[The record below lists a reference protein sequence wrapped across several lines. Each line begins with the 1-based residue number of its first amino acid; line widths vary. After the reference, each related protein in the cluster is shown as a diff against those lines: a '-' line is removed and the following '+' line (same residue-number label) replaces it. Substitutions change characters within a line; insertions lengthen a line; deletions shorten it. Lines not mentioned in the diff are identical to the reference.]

1 MEKLNRKQRRDARNG
16 KSSENTSLSIK
27 SFAPMTD
34 TQEAAFNSWD
44 DGFNLMLHGIAGT
57 GKTFLALYFALSEV
71 MRPNSKYKKVYVVRS
86 VVPTRDMGFLPGNS
100 KEKTKVYEGPY
111 YEICTKLFGRGDA
124 YDCLKNAGKIEFVTT
139 SFLRGITLDECIVV
153 VDECQSMTFHELDT
167 VITRLG
173 DNAKT
178 VFCGD
183 INQNDLKYRKN
194 DVSGLW
200 DFMSILKKMKMFNF
214 IEFREEDIVRG
225 SLVKSY
231 IITKNRE
238 GK

>member
-1 MEKLNRKQRRDARNG
+1 MKKD
-16 KSSENTSLSIK
+16 
-27 SFAPMTD
+27 
-34 TQEAAFNSWD
+34 
-44 DGFNLMLHGIAGT
+44 
-57 GKTFLALYFALSEV
+57 
-71 MRPNSKYKKVYVVRS
+71 SKYKKVYIVRS

-124 YDCLKNAGKIEFVTT
+124 YDYLKNAGKIEFVTT

-153 VDECQSMTFHELDT
+153 VDESQSMTFHELDT

-214 IEFREEDIVRG
+214 IEFHEDDIVRG
-225 SLVKSY
+225 STVKAY
-231 IITKNRE
+231 IITKNKL
-238 GK
+238 GM

>member
-1 MEKLNRKQRRDARNG
+1 MEKQNRKQRRESRQG

-27 SFAPMTD
+27 SFFPMTN

-71 MRPNSKYKKVYVVRS
+71 MKKDSKYKKVYIVRS

-124 YDCLKNAGKIEFVTT
+124 YDYLKNAGKIEFVTT

-153 VDECQSMTFHELDT
+153 VDESQSMTFHELDT

-214 IEFREEDIVRG
+214 IEFHEDDIVRG
-225 SLVKSY
+225 STVKAY
-231 IITKNRE
+231 IITKNKL
-238 GK
+238 GM